1 MMMYGFGAWGWG
13 GMVIG
18 MLINIAVLIGLVV
31 LIVWAV
37 QKVSRNSGFNQ
48 TSTSGTQ
55 TAREIA
61 QARYAK
67 GEINREEYQQI
78 LSELNK
84 DRGA

>member
-18 MLINIAVLIGLVV
+18 MILNIAVLVGLVV
-31 LIVWAV
+31 LAVWAV
-37 QKVSRNSGFNQ
+37 QRVSRNSDSHQ
-48 TSTSGTQ
+48 IPASGTQ

-61 QARYAK
+61 QGRYAR

-78 LSELNK
+78 LSDLNQ
-84 DRGA
+84 